1 MTTNAEPDMP
11 FDDEDDYDEQTYA
24 PPQPAPVFNEQQGID
39 FLKYGIAGYSVFELM
54 ANTNLT
60 NISLPSHLRTFE
72 HFRGEAGVFGDPM
85 ARLLVDS
92 AVLAHIQ
99 SARLMVKAERQTPEA
114 AAIYLKASAKY
125 LSEVRHQVL
134 ALRQFRSPIES
145 KQVTV
150 VQQQNVAH
158 GDQQVACLTANV
170 TTADLPAAFSD
181 EFATVITDAYCP
193 VAAITHEPQK
203 STDELIIESFMATPE
218 VREHLSKMDAAMAQQ
233 LETQQLS
240 CRSDNIAD
248 AILSAYGARSQA
260 IGV

>member
-1 MTTNAEPDMP
+1 MTTKAEPDMP
-11 FDDEDDYDEQTYA
+11 FEDDYDDETYA
-24 PPQPAPVFNEQQGID
+24 PPQPQPVLNEQQGID

-54 ANTNLT
+54 GNTKLN

-99 SARLMVKAERQTPEA
+99 SARLMVKAEGQSPEA

-134 ALRQFRSPIES
+134 ALRQFRSPIVS

-158 GDQQVACLTANV
+158 GDQQVTCLTANV
-170 TTADLPAAFSD
+170 TTANLPAAFSD
-181 EFATVITDAYCP
+181 EFATVVSDAYCP
-193 VAAITHEPQK
+193 VAAITHEPSK
-203 STDELIIESFMATPE
+203 TIDELIVESFIATPE
-218 VREHLSKMDAAMAQQ
+218 VQEQLAMMDASPGWQFGTQSGGCLQMTEAMK
-233 LETQQLS
+233 E
-240 CRSDNIAD
+240 NVVVI
-248 AILSAYGARSQA
+248 
-260 IGV
+260 